1 MPKVIP
7 KIRVKSS
14 QTANDKASGKR
25 EVPLLPSNLLTCLLC
40 QVCVCVCVCVCL
52 FAVLGAQFLPSNLPL
67 LTYLLLFIRLF
78 INLQCWELSLKQ
90 LAT

>member
-25 EVPLLPSNLLTCLLC
+25 EVPLLPSNLSIDLFALSSM
-40 QVCVCVCVCVCL
+40 CVCVCMCL
-52 FAVLGAQFLPSNLPL
+52 FICSTGGSVFAF
-67 LTYLLLFIRLF
+67 
-78 INLQCWELSLKQ
+78 
-90 LAT
+90 